1 MNFLPYLEIKHPE
14 TDTLIKLLIDSGANK
29 NIISPGFLTQTKP
42 INTSIRNVNGNQTI
56 KNKGKLKIF
65 KNLPPLSFYEYKFHE
80 FFDGILGAESLARFK
95 AKLNFR
101 SETLRL
107 NGEKVKFLKYFLSKA
122 HISPHSHFGYT

>member
-101 SETLRL
+101 SETRD
-107 NGEKVKFLKYFLSKA
+107 ERRKSKILKILSFKSPY
-122 HISPHSHFGYT
+122 ISPHSHFGYT

>member
-29 NIISPGFLTQTKP
+29 NIISPGFLTQTKL

-65 KNLPPLSFYEYKFHE
+65 KNLPPL
-80 FFDGILGAESLARFK
+80 
-95 AKLNFR
+95 
-101 SETLRL
+101 
-107 NGEKVKFLKYFLSKA
+107 
-122 HISPHSHFGYT
+122 